1 MLSNFSKIFIKY
13 SFCFFVFLGVT
24 QEALCMQRTNS
35 EEFDE
40 EGLGHPK
47 KRVKT
52 DDLPPFISV
61 IPLAGTLASVSPEI
75 FFISTGDEFEDRLQS
90 HEERQE
96 LLLGNYE
103 MPGKEAASKLRQLGV
118 SEVKAQEVL
127 MLSSALHKEMR
138 TEKGTDIKS
147 TKELDLNYAMI
158 SPEKLR
164 AFEELGGDINVFE
177 QNCRVLK
184 LQFVSPIRNP
194 KYPLGAVY
202 SPAARVA
209 SISRLQIEQGRLENI
224 IRSLPVDFRIAPTA
238 PETPEEREE
247 RKKQQLI
254 DFLEME
260 KVRGKI
266 SEEEISKILEQKGAQ
281 KWKEASAEIKR
292 EIELWQDHLNYID
305 MRKKQLL
312 MGDSELLDE
321 DEFQDDGSLEN
332 DDSFLCSVLEVGEG
346 AEVDILDAQQKE
358 KKVRKIRKAEIEDS
372 FENFVAGKL
381 ICLKVEGY
389 DLWFSKGIDLDR
401 TDEDGDTNLERMN
414 SGLCPIGADGETMNF
429 HHLTHYDFKTHKI
442 KSIIVPLTEYV
453 HRIYSGKLHFGR
465 NTYQD
470 LPRTKVNRNEWNKV
484 RFQFN
489 KSIAEYFSS
498 LPK

>member
-1 MLSNFSKIFIKY
+1 MLLNFTKIFIKY
-13 SFCFFVFLGVT
+13 SFFLFVFLGVT
-24 QEALCMQRTNS
+24 QETICTQRNRS
-35 EEFDE
+35 EKFDE
-40 EGLGHPK
+40 EGLGYSK

-52 DDLPPFISV
+52 DDFSSFISR
-61 IPLAGTLASVSPEI
+61 IPFAGTLVSASAEI
-75 FFISTGDEFEDRLQS
+75 SSISTGDESEDRLQS
-90 HEERQE
+90 HEKGQGPLRPS
-96 LLLGNYE
+96 YE
-103 MPGKEAASKLRQLGV
+103 ALREEEASKLWQLGV

-127 MLSSALHKEMR
+127 ILSSALHEEMR

-147 TKELDLNYAMI
+147 TVKELDLNYTMI
-158 SPEKLR
+158 SANKLH

-184 LQFVSPIRNP
+184 SLVTSPIRNP
-194 KYPLGAVY
+194 KYHPGALY

-209 SISRLQIEQGRLENI
+209 GIPRWQIEQGRLENI

-266 SEEEISKILEQKGAQ
+266 SEKEISKILEQKGAQ

-312 MGDSELLDE
+312 IGDSELLGE
-321 DEFQDDGSLEN
+321 DEFQDD
-332 DDSFLCSVLEVGEG
+332 DSFVYSVLEVAED
-346 AEVDILDAQQKE
+346 AEVDILDVQRKE

-372 FENFVAGKL
+372 FENFVSGKL
-381 ICLKVEGY
+381 IFLKVEGY

-401 TDEDGDTNLERMN
+401 TDANGDTNLERMTR
-414 SGLCPIGADGETMNF
+414 GLCPIGADGETMNF

-453 HRIYSGKLHFGR
+453 HGIYSGKLHFGR

-484 RFQFN
+484 RLQFN